1 MQQTCG
7 QKKRASTVNDKR
19 HLSIIV
25 RRDGT
30 PFASRETLI
39 HFADAAALE
48 SFIEEHGKDLDL
60 AGHAV
65 WHERET
71 PELKIVWEFWRTAG
85 MQSDFHRREIGIVDL
100 GEIS

>member
-1 MQQTCG
+1 M
-7 QKKRASTVNDKR
+7 NDKR
-19 HLSIIV
+19 HLSIMV

-30 PFASRETLI
+30 PFASREALI

-48 SFIEEHGKDLDL
+48 SFIEERGKDLDL
-60 AGHAV
+60 AGHAF

-71 PELKIVWEFWRTAG
+71 PELTIIWEFWRTAG

-100 GEIS
+100 GELS